1 MKIGEL
7 VRINDLN
14 ELDPQR
20 MIGTIVK
27 HDVYDIQFNKT
38 GEKISEVLWNSGKL
52 GWILTSRLER
62 VGANGID
69 RSRNTTD

>member
-7 VRINDLN
+7 VKINDLN
-14 ELDPQR
+14 EDDPQR

-27 HDVYDIQFNKT
+27 HDIYDSRFGKS

-52 GWILTSRLER
+52 GWILTRRLEK
-62 VGANGID
+62 VN
-69 RSRNTTD
+69 

>member
-7 VRINDLN
+7 VKINDLN
-14 ELDPQR
+14 EADPQR

-27 HDVYDIQFNKT
+27 HDIYDAQFNKT

-52 GWILTSRLER
+52 GWILTSRLDT
-62 VGANGID
+62 VDNLKD
-69 RSRNTTD
+69 RK

>member
-14 ELDPQR
+14 ETDPQR
-20 MIGTIVK
+20 MIGTIVR
-27 HDVYDIQFNKT
+27 HDIYDSQFDKT

-52 GWILTSRLER
+52 GWILTSRLDIVDSSKGR
-62 VGANGID
+62 K
-69 RSRNTTD
+69 